1 MTRVGVGA
9 KRLAGALDW
18 AIARRFLA
26 GHGSGLLGST
36 ARVALVAS
44 TLGVA
49 AMGIAMA
56 LMTGYRGELERK
68 LVGGSAAVQVFPP
81 AEALGESAYAE
92 LRQSIAGLPG
102 VRAVEAVSYLQ
113 GVLSSGR
120 GEAEVTLRG
129 VEPGTG
135 LLGASADQLARDEDG
150 LPGVVLGHELAAAL
164 ATAPGDR
171 LRLTA
176 LVLGDGGPRF
186 VFRSV
191 RASGTFTS
199 GFSEFDRSWGLVAKD
214 ALETLAP
221 RALAS
226 LEVRLEEP
234 ERAAEIAEAIRGL
247 APEALVTDWRENN
260 RELFSAL
267 TTQQVALFLL
277 LGLIVLVST
286 FNVASSLVVLVRE
299 RQRDLGALAAL
310 GLPPRRLR
318 RVFLLY
324 GGALG
329 AAGTLLGLGFAAIVS
344 WALDRF
350 EVIRFGADVASIY
363 FLSAVPFRLS
373 LIDATAIGLF
383 SILVTFLSCWL
394 PSRRAFKLDPATAL
408 RYE

>member
-1 MTRVGVGA
+1 MTRRGGGA
-9 KRLAGALDW
+9 KRLSGSLDW

-26 GHGSGLLGST
+26 GHGSGLLGSS

-44 TLGVA
+44 ALGVA
-49 AMGIAMA
+49 AMGVAMA

-81 AEALGESAYAE
+81 VEELGESA
-92 LRQSIAGLPG
+92 LGDLGRSIAMLPG
-102 VRAVEAVSYLQ
+102 VRGVEAVSYLQ
-113 GVLSSGR
+113 GVLSKG
-120 GEAEVTLRG
+120 GAATEVTLRG
-129 VEPGTG
+129 VAPGTG
-135 LLGASADQLARDEDG
+135 LLGATAEQLAPDADG
-150 LPGVVLGHELAAAL
+150 LPGVVLGRDLAGELGAHA
-164 ATAPGDR
+164 GER

-176 LVLGDGGPRF
+176 LALGDGAPRF

-191 RASGTFTS
+191 RASGTFSS
-199 GFSEFDRSWGLVAKD
+199 GFSQFDRGWGLVSRE
-214 ALETLAP
+214 ALGALAP
-221 RALAS
+221 HALSS
-226 LEVRLEEP
+226 LEVTLEDP
-234 ERAAEIAEAIRGL
+234 GRAPAIAEAVRGL

-267 TTQQVALFLL
+267 ATQQVALFLL

-318 RVFLLY
+318 RVFLYY

-329 AAGTLLGLGFAAIVS
+329 GLGTLLGLGFAGAVAWIF
-344 WALDRF
+344 DRF
-350 EVIRFGADVASIY
+350 EVIRFGPDVASIY
-363 FLSAVPFRLS
+363 FLNAVPFRLS
-373 LIDATAIGLF
+373 VVDAAAVAAF
-383 SILVTFLSCWL
+383 SIAVTFLSCWL
-394 PSRRAFKLDPATAL
+394 PSRRAFDLDPAAAL